1 MSDRTAIGRPS
12 PFANELIAL
21 YDIIGN
27 KVFVDCGLELDGKT
41 KERCLFARDR
51 DIRLSMLMKNRGL
64 FGKLADVHLTLA
76 RKIEELMF
84 IPMLM
89 RWMMDWL
96 SHGVKVE

>member
-1 MSDRTAIGRPS
+1 
-12 PFANELIAL
+12 
-21 YDIIGN
+21 
-27 KVFVDCGLELDGKT
+27 
-41 KERCLFARDR
+41 
-51 DIRLSMLMKNRGL
+51 MKNRGL